1 MKISDELTLAVRN
14 LVRRPGR
21 TALTVVG
28 VVVGTCAVVLMIS
41 MGLAQSAA
49 QDEMIAQWAD
59 LTKITVYRSGTTAID
74 DTTRETISQME
85 HVVACTPEVSGLDNA
100 VIHAG
105 RNDRYQG
112 MTYDL
117 YAYTADSLPLMGY
130 ELLSGG
136 WLPAESTATEKGGKI
151 AVLVGQNAA
160 YQFEDTHRSQNSPK
174 RRRWMTDDQGNPQ
187 DPFFDITKEKLTLTL
202 SDGQENSANTRSWE
216 LVVVGVV
223 KEDYA
228 KGYWTSGGLVMRL
241 EDYQMLQ
248 RVQRKLVKDTSKHTT
263 EYNNLILKTDDVNNV
278 ESVEAAIQEM
288 GFGSY
293 SSASERENMRKQ
305 TLRGQLMLAGLAAV
319 SLLVA
324 ALNIANTMT
333 MAIYERTREIGVM
346 KVLGCEIADI
356 RTMFLIESGA
366 IGFVGGVA
374 GSVLGLGVGFV
385 LNHLGDIMGLLG
397 QSVDLSGLMGGGYYY
412 MGMDS
417 GTISLIPP
425 WLILAALAFATC
437 IGLLSGV
444 APANRAVKISAL
456 EAIRHD

>member
-59 LTKITVYRSGTTAID
+59 LTKVTVYRSGTTAID
-74 DTTRETISQME
+74 DSTREAISQME

-100 VIHAG
+100 VISAG

-130 ELLSGG
+130 ELVSGG

-160 YQFEDTHRSQNSPK
+160 YRFEDTRRSQNSPK

-223 KEDYA
+223 QEDYA
-228 KGYWTSGGLVMRL
+228 KGYWTSGGIVMRL

-248 RVQRKLVKDTSKHTT
+248 RVHRKLIKDTGKHTT

-278 ESVEAAIQEM
+278 EAVEAAIQEM

-397 QSVDLSGLMGGGYYY
+397 QSVDLSGLMGNSYYY
-412 MGMDS
+412 SMGGS
-417 GTISLIPP
+417 GAISLIPP

>member
-160 YQFEDTHRSQNSPK
+160 YRF
-174 RRRWMTDDQGNPQ
+174 
-187 DPFFDITKEKLTLTL
+187 
-202 SDGQENSANTRSWE
+202 
-216 LVVVGVV
+216 
-223 KEDYA
+223 
-228 KGYWTSGGLVMRL
+228 
-241 EDYQMLQ
+241 
-248 RVQRKLVKDTSKHTT
+248 
-263 EYNNLILKTDDVNNV
+263 
-278 ESVEAAIQEM
+278 
-288 GFGSY
+288 
-293 SSASERENMRKQ
+293 
-305 TLRGQLMLAGLAAV
+305 
-319 SLLVA
+319 
-324 ALNIANTMT
+324 
-333 MAIYERTREIGVM
+333 
-346 KVLGCEIADI
+346 
-356 RTMFLIESGA
+356 
-366 IGFVGGVA
+366 
-374 GSVLGLGVGFV
+374 
-385 LNHLGDIMGLLG
+385 
-397 QSVDLSGLMGGGYYY
+397 
-412 MGMDS
+412 
-417 GTISLIPP
+417 
-425 WLILAALAFATC
+425 
-437 IGLLSGV
+437 
-444 APANRAVKISAL
+444 
-456 EAIRHD
+456 

>member
-1 MKISDELTLAVRN
+1 
-14 LVRRPGR
+14 
-21 TALTVVG
+21 
-28 VVVGTCAVVLMIS
+28 
-41 MGLAQSAA
+41 
-49 QDEMIAQWAD
+49 
-59 LTKITVYRSGTTAID
+59 
-74 DTTRETISQME
+74 
-85 HVVACTPEVSGLDNA
+85 
-100 VIHAG
+100 
-105 RNDRYQG
+105 
-112 MTYDL
+112 
-117 YAYTADSLPLMGY
+117 
-130 ELLSGG
+130 
-136 WLPAESTATEKGGKI
+136 
-151 AVLVGQNAA
+151 
-160 YQFEDTHRSQNSPK
+160 
-174 RRRWMTDDQGNPQ
+174 MTDDQGNPQ